1 MGNDEWVKHCRDSHA
16 CPKCHIHY
24 PNRQTLLNHWRE
36 TRHLKLCEGLCEGC
50 LLGVQSEHW
59 TEHCREHHVC
69 PDMMVHLPADIE
81 CWGCERM
88 FSTFSG
94 MIIHLERGSC
104 PSGINAKDLN
114 KSAAM
119 CYQWSHFIYDQYRIC
134 LLSREHDNSCS
145 CTPHPFKCPDCD
157 IGFPHLSALFQHVGT
172 RSCDQELDK
181 GAIGKLMHWLKNRHA

>member
-1 MGNDEWVKHCRDSHA
+1 
-16 CPKCHIHY
+16 
-24 PNRQTLLNHWRE
+24 
-36 TRHLKLCEGLCEGC
+36 
-50 LLGVQSEHW
+50 
-59 TEHCREHHVC
+59 
-69 PDMMVHLPADIE
+69 MVHLSADIE

-134 LLSREHDNSCS
+134 LLSREHDDSCS
-145 CTPHPFKCPDCD
+145 CTPYPFKCPDCD
-157 IGFPHLSALFQHVGT
+157 TGFPHLSALFQHVGT
-172 RSCDQELDK
+172 RSCDQELDE
-181 GAIGKLMHWLKNRHA
+181 GAIGKLVHWLKNRHAWLGYLEIPTMYFSIIHLFMLPKRSGCRTVASIE

>member
-1 MGNDEWVKHCRDSHA
+1 
-16 CPKCHIHY
+16 
-24 PNRQTLLNHWRE
+24 
-36 TRHLKLCEGLCEGC
+36 
-50 LLGVQSEHW
+50 
-59 TEHCREHHVC
+59 
-69 PDMMVHLPADIE
+69 MMVHLPADIE

-134 LLSREHDNSCS
+134 LLSREHDESCS
-145 CTPHPFKCPDCD
+145 CTPYPFKCPDCD
-157 IGFPHLSALFQHVGT
+157 IGFPHLSALFQHVET

-181 GAIGKLMHWLKNRHA
+181 GVIGKLVHWLKNRHA